1 MTDKI
6 KLVVLLLSLTFF
18 TSGCV
23 TFIDP
28 GDAGLKWRPITTGLS
43 EETLEEGFYFYMPW
57 NSVLVYS
64 VQWRSYTEEIQVL
77 TEDDL
82 HIQVDVSVVVRPI
95 ASELHNLQMEIGSDY
110 YLNIIKP
117 EFQTV
122 VRSEMANYIMVE
134 IPEKSAM
141 IEGVILEKLKD
152 RIKGKHLQL
161 DTVAIDHIQFT
172 PRMLSAIEAKLTKEQ
187 EQIQKEFELQIEVKD
202 AEIARARARGQADS
216 AIIRAKGQAEAQK
229 LIDKTLTKRFLQ
241 YKAFD
246 STNTK
251 FIYVPTG
258 RDGLPIIVSPEV
270 N

>member
-1 MTDKI
+1 MGKRI
-6 KLVVLLLSLTFF
+6 KLVFMLLFFSFF

-64 VQWRSYTEEIQVL
+64 LQWRSYTEKIQVL

-82 HIQVDVSVVVRPI
+82 HIRVDVSVVVRPI
-95 ASELHNLQMEIGSDY
+95 ASELSSLQLEIGENY
-110 YLNIIKP
+110 YTNIIKP

-141 IEGVILEKLKD
+141 IEKIILEKLKK
-152 RIKGKHLQL
+152 RIEGKHLDL
-161 DTVAIDHIQFT
+161 DTVTIDHIQFT

-187 EQIQKEFELQIEVKD
+187 EKIQKEFELQIEEKD
-202 AEIARARARGQADS
+202 ADIARARARGQADS
-216 AIIRAKGQAEAQK
+216 AIIRARGQAEAQK
-229 LIDKTLTKRFLQ
+229 VIDKTLTKRFLQ

-246 STNTK
+246 SPNTK

-258 RDGLPIIVSPEV
+258 ADGLPIIISPEV
-270 N
+270 Q